1 MSETANEPL
10 NKADHRRPACE
21 GRQSVP
27 AAWPCVMQAGRPL
40 AITAGT
46 AVIRS
51 LFVKVFSPA
60 LRIHGDENTLHFH
73 AI

>member
-1 MSETANEPL
+1 MSDTANEPL
-10 NKADHRRPACE
+10 NKADHRRPADE
-21 GRQSVP
+21 DRQSVP
-27 AAWPCVMQAGRPL
+27 AAWPCLQQAGRPL

-60 LRIHGDENTLHFH
+60 LRFHGDENTLHLH